1 MTSMGTGVDETG
13 VERGSL
19 AVEVVLM
26 VPLVILMVTFV
37 VFVGRVQSASMAVRH
52 VADVAARVGSQAD
65 PADSIG
71 RARTIAVTEMRR
83 QRHICGDATIRA
95 RREATRSADLVTV
108 TIRCR
113 APIGGLSMLGVSGP
127 VLEASSSEVLDAH
140 RGGS

>member
-1 MTSMGTGVDETG
+1 MTRTDTCGEESGTQ
-13 VERGSL
+13 RGSL

-26 VPLVILMVTFV
+26 VPVVILMVTFV
-37 VFVGRVQSASMAVRH
+37 VFVGRVQSASVAVRH

-71 RARTIAVTEMRR
+71 RARSFAVTEMMR
-83 QRHICGDATIRA
+83 QRHICATPSVRA

-113 APIGGLSMLGVSGP
+113 VPIGGLSMLGVTGP
-127 VLEASSSEVLDAH
+127 VLEASSTEVLDVH